1 MGRNKGQTQSEVW
14 GEDHSLQGEM
24 GNENGARK
32 SKIRL
37 ATSHPHIQRGEREG
51 GRESLAA

>member
-14 GEDHSLQGEM
+14 GEEHSLQGEM